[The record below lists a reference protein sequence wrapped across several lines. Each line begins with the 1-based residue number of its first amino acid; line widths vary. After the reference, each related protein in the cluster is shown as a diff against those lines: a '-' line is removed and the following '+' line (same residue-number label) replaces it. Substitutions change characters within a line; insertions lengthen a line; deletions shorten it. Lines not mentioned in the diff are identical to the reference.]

1 MSNLRERLGAED
13 GLSVVELMVVC
24 AIAAFLSMTV
34 MQSLVSTL
42 RTTASVQDR
51 SHSMDDVRTALEM
64 IERDVRAA
72 NPIDAAAA
80 TADYDSTVSFSIYC
94 SSAGVGDCDSD
105 NLRPVIWRVTSNR
118 LERVAGGVT
127 ATILGPDGSSSLA
140 PDKRRDAVVNPVS
153 RPVFR
158 YYDAHGD
165 LMPTTGVD
173 ALPPEQ
179 FRYCAKEV
187 RVVLIVNAESAA
199 APPTIELETSAT
211 IRNFHEV
218 DGC

>member
-1 MSNLRERLGAED
+1 MSGLRERLRAED
-13 GLSVVELMVVC
+13 GLSVVELMIVC
-24 AIAAFLSMTV
+24 AMAGMLSLTV
-34 MQSLVSTL
+34 MQSLVTTM

-51 SHSMDDVRTALEM
+51 SHSMDDARTALEM

-80 TADYDSTVSFSIYC
+80 TADYDARISFSIYC
-94 SSAGVGDCDSD
+94 SQAGVGDCDSD
-105 NLRPVIWRVTSNR
+105 NLRPVVWRVASNR
-118 LERVAGGVT
+118 LERTAGGVT
-127 ATILGPDGSSSLA
+127 ATVLGPDGSSPLA
-140 PDKRRDAVVNPVS
+140 EANRRGAVVNPAG

-158 YYDAHGD
+158 YFDANGD
-165 LMPTTGVD
+165 LMPTTGID

-187 RVVLIVNAESAA
+187 RIVLIANAETAES
-199 APPTIELETSAT
+199 PSTIELQTSAT
-211 IRNFHEV
+211 LRNFHEV